1 MIKHKLL
8 KNIKIYIIYKYNMKC
23 PSCRKNICNKNTR
36 RHMLKECIDNKIK
49 MKTIVNYRNQKKI
62 KT

>member
-1 MIKHKLL
+1 
-8 KNIKIYIIYKYNMKC
+8 MKC